1 MNKWAKLLGLL
12 VLLGVFALAGCDDGV
27 EEEPLDGDTGSDYFV
42 ERIDVQI
49 LESFPVQVQAVVSGN
64 LPDGCTE
71 IVDTNVLQ
79 VDNTFEIAFETER
92 PADAMCTEALEPF
105 QETVSIPVEGLP
117 AGSYTIAAGATSVD
131 FTLDVDNV
139 LPEE

>member
-1 MNKWAKLLGLL
+1 MNKLAKLIG
-12 VLLGVFALAGCDDGV
+12 VLLLAAVLALVACDSGVD
-27 EEEPLDGDTGSDYFV
+27 EEPLNGDTGTDYSV
-42 ERIDVQI
+42 DRIDVQI

-92 PADAMCTEALEPF
+92 PEDALCTEALEPF
-105 QETVSIPVEGLP
+105 QETVTLPVEGLP
-117 AGSYTIAAGATSVD
+117 AGSYTVASGATSVD